1 MGRCVFCKIVAGE
14 LPASVV
20 YEDARHLA
28 LMDLYPWRP
37 GHVLVIP
44 KAHSVRVRELDEDA
58 RARLFTLGARVADA
72 VRASSIPCDDLHFAI
87 NDGPASNQSVPH
99 VHLHVLPRTRGDLP
113 RLLLSLATRPLIALR
128 LLRPAPRATLDR
140 QAAELRSA
148 LVFPS

>member
-20 YEDARHLA
+20 YEDARHL
-28 LMDLYPWRP
+28 
-37 GHVLVIP
+37 
-44 KAHSVRVRELDEDA
+44 
-58 RARLFTLGARVADA
+58 
-72 VRASSIPCDDLHFAI
+72 AI